1 MAKKLPKQ
9 LALLDE
15 DMCTGCE
22 ACVCVCPVD
31 CIDKFPGHHHE
42 SVLPVCTIDLPRCI
56 GCTLCSQVC
65 PWDCITM
72 VPTNEMLQFEQYQQA
87 LQGEPAKK

>member
-1 MAKKLPKQ
+1 MAKKPPKQ

-22 ACVCVCPVD
+22 ACVSVCPVD
-31 CIDKFPGHHHE
+31 CIDTVPGPQHGQVMQNC
-42 SVLPVCTIDLPRCI
+42 SIDLPRCI
-56 GCTLCSQVC
+56 GCTLCAQVC

-72 VPTNEMLQFEQYQQA
+72 VPSDQMLREKRFADEFVN
-87 LQGEPAKK
+87 L

>member
-22 ACVCVCPVD
+22 ACVSICPVD
-31 CIDKFPGHHHE
+31 CIDTLEGHHHALVMQLC
-42 SVLPVCTIDLPRCI
+42 SIDLPRCI
-56 GCTLCSQVC
+56 GCTLCAQVC

-72 VPTNEMLQFEQYQQA
+72 VPTNEMVRQTKYADQVA
-87 LQGEPAKK
+87 VK

>member
-22 ACVCVCPVD
+22 ACVSVCPVD
-31 CIDKFPGHHHE
+31 CIDAFEGHQHARVMQLC
-42 SVLPVCTIDLPRCI
+42 SIDLPRCI
-56 GCTLCSQVC
+56 GCTLCAQVC

-72 VPTNEMLQFEQYQQA
+72 VPTDQMLRQEKYAQQ
-87 LQGEPAKK
+87 LVTT

>member
-15 DMCTGCE
+15 DLCTGCE
-22 ACVCVCPVD
+22 ACVSVCPVD
-31 CIDKFPGHHHE
+31 CIDTLPGPDHQAVMQLC
-42 SVLPVCTIDLPRCI
+42 SIDLPVCI
-56 GCTLCSQVC
+56 GCTLCAQVC

-72 VPTNEMLQFEQYQQA
+72 VPTDQMLRETRFQKELA
-87 LQGEPAKK
+87 PS

>member
-22 ACVCVCPVD
+22 ACVSVCPVD
-31 CIDKFPGHHHE
+31 CIDTLPGPQHQL
-42 SVLPVCTIDLPRCI
+42 VMQICTIDLPRCI
-56 GCTLCSQVC
+56 GCTLCAQVC

-72 VPTNEMLQFEQYQQA
+72 VPTDEMLREKRFAAE
-87 LQGEPAKK
+87 LVKSP